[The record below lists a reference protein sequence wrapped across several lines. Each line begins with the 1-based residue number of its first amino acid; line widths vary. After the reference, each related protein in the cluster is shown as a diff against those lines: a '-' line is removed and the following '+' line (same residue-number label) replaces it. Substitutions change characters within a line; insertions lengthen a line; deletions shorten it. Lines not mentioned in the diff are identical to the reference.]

1 MNDKVNFLNFFFDSG
16 KYSQQSINGRVVD
29 LFPALICVYDFQSKK
44 LIYINRKFRDYFAER
59 LQDIQHSSDPL
70 SSIAY
75 EGDKELIKDALEK
88 FRILSENDSHCFNC
102 RFSDSRDSFRYFRT
116 SGTILSKG
124 NDEPGTVL
132 FIAEDITDQIK
143 TREELEARNL
153 LFHETEASLEFGT
166 WSWDPKTDRV
176 EWTAGMYKL
185 LGYEEGEVSHCLST
199 EFFLQHVLPEYQQ
212 EVRKAVND
220 KTVSDLEYCIRT
232 KSGNVKIVSVKSKVV
247 VGNDGDLQRIIGVTR
262 DVTALRNFE
271 QEQEKSVREL
281 NRSNKELEEF
291 AYVASHD
298 LQEPLRK
305 ISMFSERLKVKFEN
319 VVDKEGQMF
328 LNRIQASADNMK
340 GLIDNLLEFSRVNRN
355 ERTFSELNLE
365 EVLNTVISNLE
376 LKIEETGTKIQVSLL
391 PTVQA
396 VRSEMEQVFANLLSN
411 AIKFRRNSVTP
422 EIRVTARKASRA
434 EKSKHSLRSGVPYFV
449 IEVSDNGIGF
459 EEQYTEQIFQIF
471 HRLHGKSE
479 YPGSGIGLSICK
491 KILDNH
497 KGVIFAKSVPESG
510 STFTVIIPE
519 KQY

>member
-1 MNDKVNFLNFFFDSG
+1 
-16 KYSQQSINGRVVD
+16 
-29 LFPALICVYDFQSKK
+29 
-44 LIYINRKFRDYFAER
+44 
-59 LQDIQHSSDPL
+59 
-70 SSIAY
+70 
-75 EGDKELIKDALEK
+75 
-88 FRILSENDSHCFNC
+88 
-102 RFSDSRDSFRYFRT
+102 
-116 SGTILSKG
+116 
-124 NDEPGTVL
+124 
-132 FIAEDITDQIK
+132 
-143 TREELEARNL
+143 
-153 LFHETEASLEFGT
+153 
-166 WSWDPKTDRV
+166 
-176 EWTAGMYKL
+176 
-185 LGYEEGEVSHCLST
+185 
-199 EFFLQHVLPEYQQ
+199 
-212 EVRKAVND
+212 
-220 KTVSDLEYCIRT
+220 
-232 KSGNVKIVSVKSKVV
+232 
-247 VGNDGDLQRIIGVTR
+247 
-262 DVTALRNFE
+262 
-271 QEQEKSVREL
+271 
-281 NRSNKELEEF
+281 
-291 AYVASHD
+291 
-298 LQEPLRK
+298 
-305 ISMFSERLKVKFEN
+305 
-319 VVDKEGQMF
+319 
-328 LNRIQASADNMK
+328 MK